1 MNQSRKIA
9 LPRYGEY
16 NCGMKYVV
24 EQGFEST
31 CILPPP
37 LTKRSE
43 ELGAKNSPDFV
54 CTPFKTTLGSMI
66 EALEAGADT
75 LVMVYGICR
84 LSYYAELQEQIL
96 RDLGYEFD
104 FVNLALYDTGK
115 KKDLLRAAKAIN
127 PKANMAKVTKAFAEG
142 IRMTEHLDEIT
153 AIYYQNCGFDPSGT
167 YRRAYKTFLTSMYMA
182 QNLLDIE
189 SAYRAAKLA
198 FAETPLE
205 KPAHPLRVGI
215 VGDFYTALD
224 SFSNLEVEQK
234 LADMG
239 VEVWRW
245 TNLTNRMLHYTGDK
259 NLHVS
264 VADRLTYNMGAN
276 SISDLWSAQSYAAD
290 GFDGILHIKSAN
302 CTPEID
308 IMPVLHNISS
318 DYKVPVLYL
327 TYDSQTSDV
336 GLMTRLEAFYDMI
349 EMRKKVAV

>member
-1 MNQSRKIA
+1 
-9 LPRYGEY
+9 
-16 NCGMKYVV
+16 
-24 EQGFEST
+24 
-31 CILPPP
+31 
-37 LTKRSE
+37 
-43 ELGAKNSPDFV
+43 
-54 CTPFKTTLGSMI
+54 
-66 EALEAGADT
+66 
-75 LVMVYGICR
+75 
-84 LSYYAELQEQIL
+84 
-96 RDLGYEFD
+96 
-104 FVNLALYDTGK
+104 
-115 KKDLLRAAKAIN
+115 
-127 PKANMAKVTKAFAEG
+127 
-142 IRMTEHLDEIT
+142 MTEHLDEIT

-264 VADRLTYNMGAN
+264 VAEISGRLRAMPQTDLTAFCISNPQTARRR
-276 SISDLWSAQSYAAD
+276 SISCPCCKIFPPTIRFRCYTLPTIHRQAMLD
-290 GFDGILHIKSAN
+290 
-302 CTPEID
+302 
-308 IMPVLHNISS
+308 
-318 DYKVPVLYL
+318 
-327 TYDSQTSDV
+327 
-336 GLMTRLEAFYDMI
+336 
-349 EMRKKVAV
+349 